1 MKRVLLTGAGGFV
14 GHHTLGH
21 LLQMTDWQLV
31 ATDSFRHMGKT
42 DRLREVLDE
51 DPEQAGRVTVLT
63 HDLRAPISPQF
74 AHLIGPVD
82 YVIAMASESHVD
94 RSISDPRP
102 FVENNVQVALTVLE
116 YAREYGVEKFVHVST
131 DEVYGPAPVGTDH
144 AEGAPHRPSNPY
156 AASKAAQEAIVH
168 AYWRTYGMPCAVAN
182 SMNMIGERQDP
193 EKFVPLALSR
203 ILAGKEVPIHVR
215 ADGTQGSRFYLH
227 ARNYANA
234 LIWLLERVPF
244 PRYDGANEMERFNV
258 VGEELE
264 NLELAALIAECA
276 GFPLRWKLVDF
287 HTYRPGH
294 DLRYALDGQKLRTL
308 GWEPPL
314 GLAESLA
321 NTVEWTMRH
330 PEWLAPGTAHTRSPR
345 HAAPA

>member
-21 LLQMTDWQLV
+21 LLQQTDWDV
-31 ATDSFRHMGKT
+31 VCTDSFRHMGKT

-51 DPEQAGRVTVLT
+51 DPGQARRVKVLT
-63 HDLRAPISPQF
+63 HDLRAPISEQL
-74 AHLIGPVD
+74 AHEIGPVD

-94 RSISDPRP
+94 RSIEAPRP
-102 FVENNVQVALTVLE
+102 FVENNVAVALTLLE
-116 YAREYGVEKFVHVST
+116 YVREWDPPPKLVHVST
-131 DEVYGPAPVGTDH
+131 DEVYGPAPLGVDH
-144 AEGAPHRPSNPY
+144 VEGAPHRPSNPY
-156 AASKAAQEAIVH
+156 SASKACQEAIVY
-168 AYWRTYGMPCAVAN
+168 AYWRTYGLPCAVAN

-193 EKFVPLALSR
+193 EKFVPLALER
-203 ILAGKEVPIHVR
+203 ILRGAEVPVHVR

-234 LIWLLERVPF
+234 LIFLLEQVEF
-244 PRYDGANEMERFNV
+244 PLYDGENEMERFNV
-258 VGEELE
+258 VGQEVE
-264 NLELAALIAECA
+264 NLEMAFLIAECA
-276 GFPLRWKLVDF
+276 GFPLRSRAVDF

-294 DLRYALDGQKLRTL
+294 DLRYALDGEKLRRL

-314 GLAESLA
+314 ALEESLR
-321 NTVEWTMRH
+321 NTVAWTIAH
-330 PEWLAPGTAHTRSPR
+330 PEWLAHTRSQL